1 LSTTPGRGERITST
15 LIFLWSI
22 SVSVTICLGYGM
34 TDQTHLLAI
43 VIRYVGAIVHKR
55 RSRDIQQVIEGRLA

>member
-1 LSTTPGRGERITST
+1 MYPSLMVLKGPGVEYAG
-15 LIFLWSI
+15 
-22 SVSVTICLGYGM
+22 TICLGYGV